1 MRLFMLDKEYKVL
14 WEPQVALLTPFAAIL
29 KRDKSK
35 DKIRANKELAFIYFF
50 CDIKSDYMFHT
61 DAEERTKA
69 IKADLTMSK
78 TWKIDKIVQTAI
90 DYYKKMSRSVTA
102 NILEHSTYVAN
113 KVALKLKEAVDK
125 DNLDIAELDK
135 LLGGIKKIPE
145 VIRAL
150 KAAEREVLK
159 EIEEAQDSLG
169 SKEKAFFEDLQLH
182 D

>member
-1 MRLFMLDKEYKVL
+1 MKLFMLDKEYKVL
-14 WEPQVALLTPFAAIL
+14 WEPQAALLAPFAKIL

-35 DKIRANKELAFIYFF
+35 DKTKANKELAFVYFF

-61 DAEERTKA
+61 DTTDRTKA
-69 IKADLTMSK
+69 IKADLTMPN
-78 TWKIDKIVQTAI
+78 TWKVDKVVQDAI
-90 DYYKKMSRSVTA
+90 DFYKKMSRSVTA

-113 KVALKLKEAVDK
+113 KVASRLKEAVDEK
-125 DNLDIAELDK
+125 DLDIAELDK

-159 EIEEAQDSLG
+159 EIEEAQDSPR
-169 SKEKAFFEDLQLH
+169 SKEKALFEDLQLH
-182 D
+182 K